1 MAVKSANVMARVE
14 PDIKLKAEAILER
27 IGLPHSVA
35 IDMFYRQIIYHN
47 GLPFIPVIPSEPKA
61 IEDMSD
67 TEINAKLSRGLTQAK
82 GGDGISAD
90 KFFTSLREEILN
102 ARG

>member
-1 MAVKSANVMARVE
+1 MSSRSANVMARVE
-14 PDIKLKAEAILER
+14 PEIKDQAEGIISQLGLTASTAIN
-27 IGLPHSVA
+27 
-35 IDMFYRQIIYHN
+35 MFYRQIIYHN

>member
-27 IGLPHSVA
+27 IGLPRSVA